1 MAIRLPLT
9 TVLDKT
15 FGPSATPG
23 SASVAGIEVA
33 TFNLPQDTD
42 NVLMKIQSASVS
54 GTGSITAL
62 FQTSDDGG
70 STWYDVARSP
80 FFGTSASQ
88 TTSVIN
94 ANAFWVSVPVVSSGV
109 KSTVIG
115 QATVSASVLAQ
126 GSILSVTGQ
135 AISQT
140 LGPGQM
146 SGLPILGIANRVVLQ
161 YGGVV
166 TTNDGIR
173 IKVLANSQSA
183 TA

>member
-1 MAIRLPLT
+1 MAIRIPNQ
-9 TVLDKT
+9 TVLDTTITETLPGAGSVNGVIAKT
-15 FGPSATPG
+15 FL
-23 SASVAGIEVA
+23 
-33 TFNLPQDTD
+33 LPQDTD
-42 NVLMKIQSASVS
+42 NVVMKIQSASVS

-94 ANAFWVSVPVVSSGV
+94 ANAFWVSIPVISSGV

-115 QATVSASVLAQ
+115 QATVSSSVLAQ
-126 GSILSVTGQ
+126 GSILAVTGQ

-140 LGPGQM
+140 LGPGQT
-146 SGLPILGIANRVVLQ
+146 SGLPVLGVANRILLQ

-183 TA
+183 SAN